1 MSTDSTRL
9 PSDAELRF
17 WDAMRRI
24 LSLTPEQ
31 QEEVKRKGRRGE
43 QASSIPKKRP
53 KVDSLR
59 ALSLHRYVS
68 AQLYA
73 RRHFL

>member
-31 QEEVKRKGRRGE
+31 QEEVKRKVAAEAQRQKREAGE
-43 QASSIPKKRP
+43 QHPEEP
-53 KVDSLR
+53 PEG
-59 ALSLHRYVS
+59 
-68 AQLYA
+68 
-73 RRHFL
+73 